1 MRRKVVTLSPLLGM
15 VPPNTKIYCRG
26 LSLCKKVD
34 LGKGYWKF
42 KRKLENFRKKEKKY
56 FFEHFLRISVYI
68 HQGNNKPQA
77 LKYITIG
84 DIKTNFYV
92 VFIKKSLQWS
102 RFWPRLLSSR

>member
-34 LGKGYWKF
+34 LGKF
-42 KRKLENFRKKEKKY
+42 KRKLENFLKKEKKY
-56 FFEHFLRISVYI
+56 FFEHFPRISVYI

-92 VFIKKSLQWS
+92 VFITKSLQWS
-102 RFWPRLLSSR
+102 RFWPWLLSSR